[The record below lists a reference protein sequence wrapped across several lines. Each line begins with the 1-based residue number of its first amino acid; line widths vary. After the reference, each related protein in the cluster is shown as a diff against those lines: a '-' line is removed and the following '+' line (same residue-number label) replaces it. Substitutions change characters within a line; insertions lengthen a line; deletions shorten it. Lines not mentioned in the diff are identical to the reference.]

1 MKIKKWQFLRVERNR
16 HAPFHRVFSV
26 GSLRVLID
34 ARVLGE
40 GPPILEVEAL
50 ALFIGVCRGV
60 SALHQHQPSWAH
72 RYASHV
78 ACNPLPDTGEASRTR
93 FFVAYVDIASPRCV
107 VTVVPS
113 KHSGRLVLDGY
124 FNFQILVRHTQLPPS
139 RSATTLVVLCRDIK
153 PENVM
158 LRRDGTP
165 VLMDLGSVAPAYR
178 RVEGRTDALAVQD
191 EASRHSTIPFRA
203 PELFDVASDAVLDQR
218 TDVWSLGC
226 VLYALRYGFSPFECE
241 FVGNGGVRVVE
252 CSFLRVI
259 GPVNFPPDGRVS
271 QRYEELV
278 MFALEQ
284 DPLKRPFVEQ
294 VLDRAVVLA
303 GLEVSLA

>member
-1 MKIKKWQFLRVERNR
+1 TLPGHHRVRYSNVPIAEGGFSFVYRAR
-16 HAPFHRVFSV
+16 HASTGEHYALKKILCQVDEQRELALAEMRAHREFTHPNLMPLLDCSIVSVPQGEAAFMLFPFMDR
-26 GSLRVLID
+26 SLRVLID

-72 RYASHV
+72 
-78 ACNPLPDTGEASRTR
+78 
-93 FFVAYVDIASPRCV
+93 
-107 VTVVPS
+107 
-113 KHSGRLVLDGY
+113 
-124 FNFQILVRHTQLPPS
+124 
-139 RSATTLVVLCRDIK
+139 RDIK

-303 GLEVSLA
+303 GLEGRPGHVSIDMTRAG